1 MRAARQESVEAMRPV
16 SIYTAGDRIEAE
28 MLLEALQRNDIQ
40 ASGRQGFRRV
50 IGMFYTGNSIYGEKI
65 FVDERDAQEAKEI
78 IDSILAQTELEVEPE
93 DEITD
98 QTVKSPRW
106 LRSSM
111 GVLLALLLAF
121 LIGGTVLSIFF

>member
-1 MRAARQESVEAMRPV
+1 MRAVRQESVEAMRPV

-40 ASGRQGFRRV
+40 GFREARGSGGV
-50 IGMFYTGNSIYGEKI
+50 MDVYTGTSIYGEKI

>member
-1 MRAARQESVEAMRPV
+1 M
-16 SIYTAGDRIEAE
+16 SIRGIR
-28 MLLEALQRNDIQ
+28 
-40 ASGRQGFRRV
+40 
-50 IGMFYTGNSIYGEKI
+50 IYGEKI

>member
-1 MRAARQESVEAMRPV
+1 MDV
-16 SIYTAGDRIEAE
+16 
-28 MLLEALQRNDIQ
+28 
-40 ASGRQGFRRV
+40 
-50 IGMFYTGNSIYGEKI
+50 YTGNSIYGEKI

-93 DEITD
+93 DEITY

>member
-1 MRAARQESVEAMRPV
+1 MDV
-16 SIYTAGDRIEAE
+16 
-28 MLLEALQRNDIQ
+28 
-40 ASGRQGFRRV
+40 
-50 IGMFYTGNSIYGEKI
+50 YTGEFYLWERRF

>member
-1 MRAARQESVEAMRPV
+1 MDV
-16 SIYTAGDRIEAE
+16 
-28 MLLEALQRNDIQ
+28 
-40 ASGRQGFRRV
+40 
-50 IGMFYTGNSIYGEKI
+50 YTGNSIYGEKI

>member
-1 MRAARQESVEAMRPV
+1 MKGMHRRQ
-16 SIYTAGDRIEAE
+16 
-28 MLLEALQRNDIQ
+28 
-40 ASGRQGFRRV
+40 RRL
-50 IGMFYTGNSIYGEKI
+50 
-65 FVDERDAQEAKEI
+65 
-78 IDSILAQTELEVEPE
+78 SILAQTELEVEPE

>member
-1 MRAARQESVEAMRPV
+1 MDV
-16 SIYTAGDRIEAE
+16 
-28 MLLEALQRNDIQ
+28 
-40 ASGRQGFRRV
+40 
-50 IGMFYTGNSIYGEKI
+50 YTGNCIYGEKI

>member
-1 MRAARQESVEAMRPV
+1 MRAVRQESVEAMRPV

-40 ASGRQGFRRV
+40 GFREARGSGGV
-50 IGMFYTGNSIYGEKI
+50 MDVYTGNSIYGEKI
-65 FVDERDAQEAKEI
+65 FVDERDAQEI

>member
-1 MRAARQESVEAMRPV
+1 MRAVRQESVEAMRPV

-40 ASGRQGFRRV
+40 GFREARGSGGV
-50 IGMFYTGNSIYGEKI
+50 IYGEKI

>member
-1 MRAARQESVEAMRPV
+1 M
-16 SIYTAGDRIEAE
+16 
-28 MLLEALQRNDIQ
+28 
-40 ASGRQGFRRV
+40 
-50 IGMFYTGNSIYGEKI
+50 
-65 FVDERDAQEAKEI
+65 
-78 IDSILAQTELEVEPE
+78 EPE

-98 QTVKSPRW
+98 QTVKSPLGW